1 MVTVVIRC
9 PQTKRPVATGLTTDG
24 VIFET
29 LPPVALPLR
38 CPACGHVHRWKPE
51 DAWVAQDGN
60 GLKEQIFGADNL
72 IRTRPAAVANKIE

>member
-1 MVTVVIRC
+1 MNHILMKC
-9 PQTKRPVATGLTTDG
+9 PQNLRPVRTGLTTDMI
-24 VIFET
+24 IFET
-29 LPPVALPLR
+29 LPPVAIPLR